1 MCLPARPLVSTGRG
15 VREEG
20 EWAVVEGSGVGQTGL
35 SRMLHS
41 FILAKVL
48 LLFFIFTCCVGHE
61 IISSQIIHR

>member
-48 LLFFIFTCCVGHE
+48 LLFFLSLHAVLGM
-61 IISSQIIHR
+61 RLYLLK